1 VKKKPARPTSTKQTA
16 RRARIV
22 KGVIKGKTAATIARE
37 EHVSRSWVAREARS
51 PGAQAL
57 IAEML
62 DAHSGEMTQ
71 LLEETIAIIRESYSA
86 RKTAV
91 AEGVV
96 IDAGPDHYARIAG
109 GKLYVQLL
117 TAGRALPKAPETK
130 EFKGATYQ
138 EIEAALVAQ
147 QAAGL

>member
-1 VKKKPARPTSTKQTA
+1 VKKKPARPSTKRTA

-37 EHVSRSWVAREARS
+37 EKVSRSWVAREVRS
-51 PGAQAL
+51 PAAQAL

-62 DAHSGEMTQ
+62 DAYSDELAE
-71 LLEETIAIIRESYSA
+71 LLEETIVVIREAYA
-86 RKTAV
+86 AVKT
-91 AEGVV
+91 VV
-96 IDAGPDHYARIAG
+96 VDKSIEDAGPDHYARLAG
-109 GKLYVQLL
+109 GKLLVQLF
-117 TAGRALPKAPETK
+117 TAGRALPKAAETK